1 LERQSFESHL
11 GKDKLDEL
19 CKFCQE
25 YIDKLDIP
33 VKTSNHVER
42 RAGMIN
48 VSPVGRACSRE
59 QRNEYEQYDL
69 KNNIRKDFVAVLKE
83 KFASLNLRFSIGG

>member
-1 LERQSFESHL
+1 MERQSFEKHI

-19 CKFCQE
+19 CKFCKE
-25 YIDKLDIP
+25 YIDALDIP

-48 VSPVGRACSRE
+48 VSPVGRDCTRE
-59 QRNEYEQYDL
+59 QRNAYEEYDL
-69 KNNIRKDFVAVLKE
+69 KNNIRKDFVNVLKE
-83 KFASLNLRFSIGG
+83 KFGHLNLRFSIGG

>member
-1 LERQSFESHL
+1 MERQSFEKHI

-19 CKFCQE
+19 CKFCKE
-25 YIDKLDIP
+25 YIDGLDIP

-48 VSPVGRACSRE
+48 VSPVGRDCTRE
-59 QRNEYEQYDL
+59 QRNAYEEYDL
-69 KNNIRKDFVAVLKE
+69 KNNIRKDFVNVLKE
-83 KFASLNLRFSIGG
+83 KFGHLNLRFSIGG